1 MNPQLQVLIA
11 LQDILLLIRD
21 AKDPSNQR
29 AMGKIGFQM
38 TNLES
43 LEATRTDLE
52 SQLKPPIRSEYSRA
66 RQRYGR
72 IVAPVINSICY
83 GCFVKI
89 PYAIAGADDRNKTLY
104 RCENCGMF
112 LYWVDK

>member
-11 LQDILLLIRD
+11 LQDILFLIREV
-21 AKDPSNQR
+21 KDPSQKR
-29 AMGKIGFQM
+29 AMGKIGFKM

-43 LEATRTDLE
+43 LEDTRIDLE
-52 SQLKPPIRSEYSRA
+52 SQLNPSILSEYSRA
-66 RQRYGR
+66 RERYGR
-72 IVAPVINSICY
+72 IVAPVINGTCY

-89 PYAIAGADDRNKTLY
+89 PSAVDAADDRNKTLY

-112 LYWVDK
+112 LFWVDR

>member
-11 LQDILLLIRD
+11 LQDILLMIRET
-21 AKDPSNQR
+21 KDPSQQK
-29 AMGKIGFQM
+29 AMGKIGFKL
-38 TNLES
+38 TNLDS
-43 LEATRTDLE
+43 LEETRDELE
-52 SQLKPPIRSEYSRA
+52 SQLQPSIHSQYRRL

-72 IVAPVINSICY
+72 IVVPVISGTCC

-89 PYAIAGADDRNKTLY
+89 PSAVEAADDRNKTLY